1 MNSSIRAYSTYE
13 ASAVIAAL
21 AAGAVGA
28 QLKPQPALAPP
39 GITSLK
45 IGLVRLEVSLTT
57 AVASLLGLV
66 RPGSIG
72 TATTSATGSRVGT
85 VNGGFQVAS
94 NNGSILSSAWSVAPT
109 VSTPVYR
116 RAQLPATI
124 GATLV
129 WEWPEEDPFNNG
141 DDMTRDIFQRN
152 GILLQNLGA
161 GASAAMVVNYRW
173 IEYNGT
179 Q

>member
-1 MNSSIRAYSTYE
+1 MTIRAYSTYE

-21 AAGAVGA
+21 GAGAVGA
-28 QLKPQPALAPP
+28 QLKPQGALTPP
-39 GITSLK
+39 GITRLL
-45 IGLVRLEVSLTT
+45 IGLVRLEVTLTT
-57 AVASLLGLV
+57 AVASLIGLV

-72 TATTSATGSRVGT
+72 TATTTALGARVGA

-94 NNGSILSSAWSVAPT
+94 NNGSLLASAWSVAPT

-116 RAQLPATI
+116 RTQLPATI
-124 GATLV
+124 GASFV

-141 DDMTRDIFQRN
+141 DDMTRDVFQRN